1 MRLATRKNR
10 VVRSHGRDRMK
21 FSFPRG
27 AADSSAIRI
36 SLKRGA
42 DVRTSFTRECAARC
56 CSGRSLKCQ
65 PARPLNQ
72 MTTSGHVS
80 QRRSRANALVITRD
94 HLRGRTAGGSGF
106 WTAAKRTGFSP
117 NCSSILSPAD
127 TSKCGARAIDGRAR
141 PPVRSSVERSLEG
154 AGERKRRRV
163 DSPPGSRDQSQSDR
177 A

>member
-72 MTTSGHVS
+72 MTTSVRVN
-80 QRRSRANALVITRD
+80 RRRLPACALANTLD
-94 HLRGRTAGGSGF
+94 HSPGSMADASGF
-106 WTAAKRTGFSP
+106 STAAKQSGFSL
-117 NCSSILSPAD
+117 NCCLTPGRVGTWKS
-127 TSKCGARAIDGRAR
+127 GARTIGGHAR
-141 PPVRSSVERSLEG
+141 RLVPCLGERSSEDHD
-154 AGERKRRRV
+154 ERKRRRA
-163 DSPPGSRDQSQSDR
+163 DWPPGS
-177 A
+177 